1 MQTFVGMY
9 PAISL
14 THLQVF
20 AGEPPEGRDTN
31 RRLGG
36 LLKLGQAKVA
46 AESVSD
52 KAKGSRKGVPLG
64 IARRGQ
70 YGLRYDLTGAGRTT
84 FTLGHGGSPQD
95 LASRT
100 EIKKIT
106 ADTWPDE
113 HRGIE
118 YELQAQFKGGD
129 CSVAPW
135 WRTRITLSNGVTINP
150 DGVVLVRAPWGRS
163 WNYLEVE
170 LSHDDSTAVEE
181 RCGRYGSPNRLD
193 GYGLLVVGASA
204 RAERNF
210 QEAGVKCSPPLKML
224 TTTLHRLK
232 KGGGVFG
239 AGVWS
244 DYGTAT
250 TLFPSDVAP

>member
-1 MQTFVGMY
+1 ME
-9 PAISL
+9 L
-14 THLQVF
+14 
-20 AGEPPEGRDTN
+20 GR
-31 RRLGG
+31 
-36 LLKLGQAKVA
+36 AKVA
-46 AESVSD
+46 AESASD
-52 KAKGSRKGVPLG
+52 KAKGLGKGVPLG

-70 YGLRYDLTGAGRTT
+70 YGLRYDLTAAGRKT
-84 FTLGHGGSPQD
+84 FTLGHGGSPKD

-106 ADTWPDE
+106 ADTWPDG

-118 YELQAQFKGGD
+118 YALQAQFDEGG
-129 CSVAPW
+129 CPVAPW
-135 WRTRITLSNGVTINP
+135 WRTGITLSNGKTINP

-170 LSHDDSTAVEE
+170 LSHDGPTAVED
-181 RCGRYGSPNRLD
+181 RCGRYGSPKRLD
-193 GYGLLVVGASA
+193 GYGLLVVCVSA

-210 QEAGVKCSPPLKML
+210 QAAGLKCSPPMKML
-224 TTTLHRLK
+224 TTTLRRLK

-244 DYGTAT
+244 HYGVAT
-250 TLFPSDVAP
+250 TLSPPDVAP